1 MPSLDINEFKCE
13 IVVLG
18 LRSLIS
24 AGLLPV
30 KKAYVKFGLKSLLA
44 PDQAKAVANITTLPK
59 EVGSN
64 PTIRTT
70 IQFEVKIPSD
80 PTFTPRM
87 TCDVYD
93 HIYFEGMAQPHI
105 GTFSLKFGDIIQEA
119 RANDRETIQE
129 FEDIISTLK
138 DIVKQ

>member
-70 IQFEVKIPSD
+70 LQFEVKIPSD

-105 GTFSLKFGDIIQEA
+105 GTFTLKFGDIIQEA
-119 RANDRETIQE
+119 RANDRETI
-129 FEDIISTLK
+129 
-138 DIVKQ
+138 